1 MATFRERAL
10 AVASSRSSGRFC
22 VEQGPIST
30 YFGQNVFTVE
40 TMRKYLP
47 AKAFT
52 AVLEARQNGLKIER
66 AIADEIASGMKTW
79 AMERMSKVRE
89 ASDRLEMLVDDACW
103 PLPKYRELLSL

>member
-79 AMERMSKVRE
+79 STTLAGLFPNTVNSYPCRPCVE
-89 ASDRLEMLVDDACW
+89 
-103 PLPKYRELLSL
+103 